1 MALSI
6 AAQIEQRI
14 AALLPPPPP
23 AFATRPRLDAPE
35 KPLTVLWQQRCYA
48 LRQRQRYQ
56 MHRVLQHKHLRRRR
70 PSPPTECAIC
80 LEMMQPEREMLRT
93 LPCGHA
99 YHRACI
105 DSWAKRQK
113 TCPCDRLPFGR
124 LF

>member
-14 AALLPPPPP
+14 AALLPAPTVAP
-23 AFATRPRLDAPE
+23 ALRLDKPE
-35 KPLTVLWQQRCYA
+35 KPLPLVLQERCYA

-56 MHRVLQHKHLRRRR
+56 MHRVLQHKQLRRRR
-70 PSPPTECAIC
+70 PNAPTECAIC
-80 LEMMQPEREMLRT
+80 LEMMQPELEMLRT
-93 LPCGHA
+93 LPCGHT
-99 YHRACI
+99 YHRVCI
-105 DSWAKRQK
+105 DTWAKRQK